1 MATFNLFKSVFGNV
15 ATLAKAMDNNIDKF
29 CDSLLKNL
37 KEHYEFDTFTEEGEY
52 EAFKEKVVV
61 KAFEVFSD
69 FKVKVKKPKADGE
82 EQEKKKRTTGFI
94 LFNLKKREEIS
105 NAKNKPSFEEIGKI
119 IGDAWKSLSDE
130 EKEQYNKEAAKQNG
144 VEYKK
149 VNKEKNTLPIC
160 EHENCEKKVKG
171 EALDGVFLCSE
182 HKKARQEKKPVK
194 VCAHMKKGG
203 IRCSTSVKEDQEF
216 CSKHKEK
223 KEEEK
228 KEKKEEEKKEEKKKE
243 EKKKEEPKKEL
254 SKEEKAKQKILKK
267 CTFDFT
273 KEKPVNIKDTNDKT
287 FWVTKGIKGSS
298 DRVHQKTG
306 LVLNSEN
313 DKVYLVGLNLDGELC
328 EESDMADTIL
338 NWVEKCNIITERS
351 KSQKKLVLQDSDD
364 ELEESEDE
372 LAELDE

>member
-1 MATFNLFKSVFGNV
+1 MSNFNLFKSVFGNI

-52 EAFKEKVVV
+52 EAFREKVVV

-69 FKVKVKKPKADGE
+69 FKVKVKKPKAEGE

-94 LFNLKKREEIS
+94 LFNLKKREEI
-105 NAKNKPSFEEIGKI
+105 AKGENKPSFEEIGKI
-119 IGDAWKSLSDE
+119 IGDAWKALSDE
-130 EKEQYNKEAAKQNG
+130 EKENFNKQAAKQNG

-149 VNKEKNTLPIC
+149 INKEKHSLPAC

-171 EALDGVFLCSE
+171 EALDGVFLCAE

-203 IRCSTSVKEDQEF
+203 IRCSTSVKEEQDF
-216 CSKHKEK
+216 CSKHKEDK
-223 KEEEK
+223 KEEKKAEK
-228 KEKKEEEKKEEKKKE
+228 KVEKKEEKKIE
-243 EKKKEEPKKEL
+243 KKEEV

-267 CTFDFT
+267 CTFDFS
-273 KEKPVNIKDTNDKT
+273 KETPVNIKDKDDKT
-287 FWVTKGIKGSS
+287 FWVTKGIKGSN

-306 LVLNSEN
+306 LVLTSEN

-328 EESDMADTIL
+328 EESELADTIL
-338 NWVEKCNIITERS
+338 TWVEKCNIITERS
-351 KSQKKLVLQDSDD
+351 KSQKKVVLEDSD
-364 ELEESEDE
+364 LEESDDE

>member
-149 VNKEKNTLPIC
+149 VKKKKKKRKERKKRRRKKRRKEK
-160 EHENCEKKVKG
+160 
-171 EALDGVFLCSE
+171 
-182 HKKARQEKKPVK
+182 R
-194 VCAHMKKGG
+194 
-203 IRCSTSVKEDQEF
+203 R
-216 CSKHKEK
+216 K
-223 KEEEK
+223 KERR
-228 KEKKEEEKKEEKKKE
+228 
-243 EKKKEEPKKEL
+243 
-254 SKEEKAKQKILKK
+254 A
-267 CTFDFT
+267 
-273 KEKPVNIKDTNDKT
+273 
-287 FWVTKGIKGSS
+287 
-298 DRVHQKTG
+298 
-306 LVLNSEN
+306 
-313 DKVYLVGLNLDGELC
+313 
-328 EESDMADTIL
+328 
-338 NWVEKCNIITERS
+338 
-351 KSQKKLVLQDSDD
+351 
-364 ELEESEDE
+364 
-372 LAELDE
+372 